1 MIEITEAAAA
11 ELKQLLEKEKKTD
24 HGLRI
29 FAAGFGCG
37 GIIHYGLKLEKSPE
51 NEDVVSESN
60 GIKLF
65 FNKHIQDEIDEV
77 KIDYIDN
84 EYGNGFIIDNPNSP
98 KCGSGCSSCG

>member
-29 FAAGFGCG
+29 FAAGFGCS
-37 GIIHYGLKLEKSPE
+37 GIQYGLKLEKSPK

-60 GIKLF
+60 GIKIF
-65 FNKHIQDEIDEV
+65 FDKDIRDDIDEI
-77 KIDYIDN
+77 KIDYINN
-84 EYGNGFIIDNPNSP
+84 EYGNGFVIDNPSVA
-98 KCGSGCSSCG
+98 KCDSGCSSCG